1 MGILQQSAHI
11 QHSVMILMPH
21 DGKCEQP
28 GAIIQ
33 KVMSHFLKQVLIS
46 VADYR
51 VIYLDTF
58 DEKSISEVI
67 TPILLSVLFANVIKV
82 TINAQNG

>member
-1 MGILQQSAHI
+1 
-11 QHSVMILMPH
+11 
-21 DGKCEQP
+21 
-28 GAIIQ
+28 
-33 KVMSHFLKQVLIS
+33 MSHFLKQVLIS

-67 TPILLSVLFANVIKV
+67 TPILLPVLFANVIKV
-82 TINAQNG
+82 TINA